1 MTSTA
6 TLPDIGRRE
15 RAKEERRQ
23 RIVRAV
29 RDLIRETGD
38 TNPSMRLIAS
48 RAGVSIATAY
58 NLFGSKQAV
67 VLAVLEDRQNFIER
81 FASLK
86 ARNPL
91 DLVFAAHELAVSYY
105 TQDPEFYRPL
115 WRALLDTSGKS
126 DASIVPPERQ
136 AETRAAWRTILL
148 QAQNEG
154 YLDQAES
161 IEWLERSLTHSATGA
176 MLSWATEAL
185 PTNALLPS
193 AGLGYAYILNT
204 TATGKGRPTLKQ
216 RIETYKKSLPQTERK

>member
-1 MTSTA
+1 MTSTS
-6 TLPDIGRRE
+6 TLPDIGQRE

-23 RIVRAV
+23 RIIRAV

-38 TNPSMRLIAS
+38 ANPSMRLIAS

-67 VLAVLEDRQNFIER
+67 VLAVLEDRQNFKER

-86 ARNPL
+86 ARNPI

-105 TQDPEFYRPL
+105 THDPEFYRPL
-115 WRALLDTSGKS
+115 WRALLDSSGKS
-126 DASIVPPERQ
+126 DMSIVPPERQ
-136 AETRAAWRTILL
+136 AETRAAWRTVLL
-148 QAQNEG
+148 QARDDG
-154 YLDQAES
+154 YLDKDES

-185 PTNALLPS
+185 STEALLPS
-193 AGLGYAYILNT
+193 AGLGYAYILSAAA
-204 TATGKGRPTLKQ
+204 TAKGRPTLKQ
-216 RIETYKKSLPQTERK
+216 RIASYKASLP

>member
-1 MTSTA
+1 MTSTS

-48 RAGVSIATAY
+48 RAEVSIATAY

-67 VLAVLEDRQNFIER
+67 VLAVLEDKQTFAERLASVKAQNPI
-81 FASLK
+81 
-86 ARNPL
+86 
-91 DLVFAAHELAVSYY
+91 DMVFVAHELAVSYY

-115 WRALLDTSGKS
+115 WRALLDSSGKS
-126 DASIVPPERQ
+126 DMSIVPPERQ
-136 AETRAAWRTILL
+136 AETRAAWRSVLM

-154 YLDQAES
+154 YLDKEES

-185 PTNALLPS
+185 PTEALLPS
-193 AGLGYAYILNT
+193 AGLGYAYILSAAA
-204 TATGKGRPTLKQ
+204 TAKGKTTLKQ
-216 RIETYKKSLPQTERK
+216 RIAAYKSSLP

>member
-115 WRALLDTSGKS
+115 
-126 DASIVPPERQ
+126 
-136 AETRAAWRTILL
+136 
-148 QAQNEG
+148 
-154 YLDQAES
+154 
-161 IEWLERSLTHSATGA
+161 
-176 MLSWATEAL
+176 
-185 PTNALLPS
+185 
-193 AGLGYAYILNT
+193 
-204 TATGKGRPTLKQ
+204 
-216 RIETYKKSLPQTERK
+216 